1 MPPQDTTSRFEAI
14 VLPHLDAA
22 YNLARWLT
30 RSDQD
35 AEDMVQEAY
44 LRAFKSFDSFY
55 GGNARA
61 WVLTIVRNTCFSWL
75 AKNRAR
81 DLTISLNENPDEA
94 ESEIPTP
101 EVLLLEREDKQVLGE
116 ALESLPAEFREIL
129 ILRELEGL
137 TYKEIAGVVGI
148 PSGTVMSRLA
158 RARGRLKRSLV
169 DLLDKEP

>member
-1 MPPQDTTSRFEAI
+1 MPTQDTISRFESI

-81 DLTISLNENPDEA
+81 DLTISFDENPDEA

-101 EVLLLEREDKQVLGE
+101 EVLLLELEDKQVLGQ

-148 PSGTVMSRLA
+148 PPGTVMSRLA

>member
-1 MPPQDTTSRFEAI
+1 
-14 VLPHLDAA
+14 LDAA

-81 DLTISLNENPDEA
+81 DLTISFDENPDEA
-94 ESEIPTP
+94 ESEIPAP
-101 EVLLLEREDKQVLGE
+101 EVLLLEREDKQVLGQ

-148 PSGTVMSRLA
+148 PPGTVMSRLA

>member
-1 MPPQDTTSRFEAI
+1 
-14 VLPHLDAA
+14 
-22 YNLARWLT
+22 
-30 RSDQD
+30 
-35 AEDMVQEAY
+35 MVQEAY

-81 DLTISLNENPDEA
+81 DLTVSLDENSDEA

-101 EVLLLEREDKQVLGE
+101 EVLLLEREDKQVLGQ

-148 PSGTVMSRLA
+148 PPGTVMSRLA